1 MPNYY
6 EILGINADA
15 SDVEIKK
22 AYRTLSLKYHP
33 DRNSDPDASSRF
45 QEINNA
51 YEVLSDPEKRKQF
64 DIGAS
69 DISEEFSFP
78 NAFHFPGGGGV
89 HFAHMHAMPHPE
101 MQHIFESFF
110 GGFGGPNIR
119 IFHNENMFKP
129 VPIEK
134 TINLTLEQVYNGETI
149 NIILERKNP
158 FEQNQHEYIEVMIP
172 KGINDGE
179 VITLGGIG
187 NKGPGNTYGDVK
199 LTIKIEGHGTFT
211 RKNND
216 LYCKKKITLKEAL
229 CGFTIEIL
237 HLSGKMLRLN
247 NHNNKCVVYPG
258 YVKEVDNYGLI
269 KGSVTG
275 KLFVEFEVVFPEGLS
290 NEQIESLNSIL

>member
-64 DIGAS
+64 DMGAS

-101 MQHIFESFF
+101 M
-110 GGFGGPNIR
+110 
-119 IFHNENMFKP
+119 
-129 VPIEK
+129 
-134 TINLTLEQVYNGETI
+134 
-149 NIILERKNP
+149 
-158 FEQNQHEYIEVMIP
+158 
-172 KGINDGE
+172 
-179 VITLGGIG
+179 
-187 NKGPGNTYGDVK
+187 
-199 LTIKIEGHGTFT
+199 
-211 RKNND
+211 
-216 LYCKKKITLKEAL
+216 
-229 CGFTIEIL
+229 
-237 HLSGKMLRLN
+237 HLM
-247 NHNNKCVVYPG
+247 
-258 YVKEVDNYGLI
+258 
-269 KGSVTG
+269 
-275 KLFVEFEVVFPEGLS
+275 
-290 NEQIESLNSIL
+290 